1 MEPAQ
6 RQDVMAEAKEMY
18 LMTSWRR
25 RCSLRVMDEE
35 VDEEDRNE
43 TLSLESNGVRVD
55 TIVLA
60 SLLALLSSSS
70 SCSYRG
76 WIGGSSLGKGDGNS
90 SRGMRLQTVA

>member
-76 WIGGSSLGKGDGNS
+76 WTGGSSLGKAIAIAVEKWGW
-90 SRGMRLQTVA
+90 QTVA